1 MTEVEVPL
9 EELSKKYRS
18 KYDLFK
24 VLTAKCKYQHP
35 FTLEFIISLNS
46 AMGSPHIKILHLEA
60 HD

>member
-24 VLTAKCKYQHP
+24 VVTTKCKYQHP
-35 FTLEFIISLNS
+35 FTLEFFTL
-46 AMGSPHIKILHLEA
+46 
-60 HD
+60 